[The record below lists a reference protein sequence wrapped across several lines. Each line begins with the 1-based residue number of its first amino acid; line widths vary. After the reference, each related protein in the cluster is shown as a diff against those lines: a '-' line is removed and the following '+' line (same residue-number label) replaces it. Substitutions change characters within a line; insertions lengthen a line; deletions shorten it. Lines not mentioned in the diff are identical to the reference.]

1 MLIETNSHFIHD
13 NAYCSKNLM
22 PHSQNLK
29 VLESCHPYRIQ
40 IRSQNNCLVRTY
52 PSCFSGRVVNQA
64 ETPVFWF
71 KLLVR
76 KCSEFMC
83 QRMTSSFYL
92 FCSTLAVWILF
103 LMVWISSSGS
113 YWGIWL
119 MIFVDKNYMSLME
132 FLNSSLL
139 ISAKICILSPPN
151 LGGSAINFLSISLQ
165 KFSPVIAGMN
175 WDCTTSSKRWSC
187 VNAPEIVSM

>member
-22 PHSQNLK
+22 PHSQNLE

-40 IRSQNNCLVRTY
+40 IRFQNNFLVRKY

-71 KLLVR
+71 K
-76 KCSEFMC
+76 S
-83 QRMTSSFYL
+83 
-92 FCSTLAVWILF
+92 F
-103 LMVWISSSGS
+103 LMKWISSSGS

-139 ISAKICILSPPN
+139 ISEKIGILSQPN
-151 LGGSAINFLSISLQ
+151 LGGSAINFLFISLQ
-165 KFSPVIAGMN
+165 IFSPVIAGKN
-175 WDCTTSSKRWSC
+175 WDCTTSSKRWNC

>member
-22 PHSQNLK
+22 PHSQNLE
-29 VLESCHPYRIQ
+29 VLETCHPYRIQ
-40 IRSQNNCLVRTY
+40 IRFQNNCLVRTY

-103 LMVWISSSGS
+103 LMCGFLHLVHTEASGWWFFLTKIIWAWWSSWIHHYLSQQRS
-113 YWGIWL
+113 
-119 MIFVDKNYMSLME
+119 VSLGR
-132 FLNSSLL
+132 
-139 ISAKICILSPPN
+139 P
-151 LGGSAINFLSISLQ
+151 
-165 KFSPVIAGMN
+165 
-175 WDCTTSSKRWSC
+175 T
-187 VNAPEIVSM
+187 